1 MSIEFLNTLH
11 SVMGI
16 VCPASLIAAALLLP
30 VSLYLTSRCKQQNKR
45 SRIPFFLGFG
55 SVCLVIL
62 CYVLYFMI
70 SVKLYSQ
77 SENRMAELPAFTVTS
92 ENLHDGVWDDVIGR
106 DKGEN
111 KSPQLSWEPVEGAE
125 SYAIVMIDETARNW
139 MHWKTASVT
148 ETSLPLGFA
157 GTDAY
162 VGPYPPAG
170 ETHTYTIYVVA
181 LRQKK
186 DGMSGTLD
194 APNDEPDHDVKRS
207 LSSLDTVDGQTGN
220 ALAMGT
226 ILGAFTSDGG

>member
-92 ENLHDGVWDDVIGR
+92 ENLHDG
-106 DKGEN
+106 
-111 KSPQLSWEPVEGAE
+111 
-125 SYAIVMIDETARNW
+125 
-139 MHWKTASVT
+139 
-148 ETSLPLGFA
+148 
-157 GTDAY
+157 
-162 VGPYPPAG
+162 
-170 ETHTYTIYVVA
+170 
-181 LRQKK
+181 
-186 DGMSGTLD
+186 
-194 APNDEPDHDVKRS
+194 
-207 LSSLDTVDGQTGN
+207 
-220 ALAMGT
+220 
-226 ILGAFTSDGG
+226 